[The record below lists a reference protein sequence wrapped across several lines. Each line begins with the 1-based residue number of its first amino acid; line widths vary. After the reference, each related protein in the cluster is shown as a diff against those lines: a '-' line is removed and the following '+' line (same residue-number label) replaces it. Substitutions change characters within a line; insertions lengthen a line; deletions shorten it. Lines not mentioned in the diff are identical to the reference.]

1 MKMCETTNKIK
12 VMVVQ
17 YFHSILCFT
26 YFRALFLNTINFI
39 ISLFYVLNEYALIA
53 SDATNN

>member
-1 MKMCETTNKIK
+1 MKMCETTNEIK

-17 YFHSILCFT
+17 YFHFILCFT
-26 YFRALFLNTINFI
+26 YFRTVFKDIINFI
-39 ISLFYVLNEYALIA
+39 ISFFYIANKYALIA